1 MRCHDSAQ
9 EEEDAGNVVAWEE
22 DVEVGAQEEGTEDA
36 VAQEDGGA
44 VVAFAAVVDA
54 QEAAAVRCKLQVC

>member
-9 EEEDAGNVVAWEE
+9 EDDADNVVAWEE

-44 VVAFAAVVDA
+44 VLDA